1 MSAGQPE
8 DDDDD
13 DITWG
18 SDELPIENLDSKFR
32 KGSFLI
38 YYKKKNSKCV
48 LFNGKNTFIY

>member
-38 YYKKKNSKCV
+38 YYKKK
-48 LFNGKNTFIY
+48 F